1 MGHPRAHVERI
12 SNGQPHHRVA
22 SIPIYLRNVY
32 IYIHI
37 YIISMFGIVWY
48 CLLMFFTLILP
59 LFAYRSIC
67 FDHDFFREILRI
79 VLAIRLPFVGQD
91 VCQNL

>member
-1 MGHPRAHVERI
+1 MERI

-32 IYIHI
+32 IYI
-37 YIISMFGIVWY
+37 YYISMFGIVWY
-48 CLLMFFTLILP
+48 CVLMLFTLISP
-59 LFAYRSIC
+59 LFAYLLIW
-67 FDHDFFREILRI
+67 FDHYCFFVKSSF
-79 VLAIRLPFVGQD
+79 VLVIRLPFVGQD